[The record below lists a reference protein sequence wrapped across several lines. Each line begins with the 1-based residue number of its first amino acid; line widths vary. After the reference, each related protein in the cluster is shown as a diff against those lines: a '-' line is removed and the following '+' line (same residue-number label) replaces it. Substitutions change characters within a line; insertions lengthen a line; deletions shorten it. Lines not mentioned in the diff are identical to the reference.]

1 MAQSIKFNQD
11 FFESGAVKYAAGS
24 RYPVTEETS
33 RQIAMGIAEEVS
45 IKSTNILPDPVE
57 SNEQAN
63 ADTPAAEPAT
73 ADGNVPQPAAEQ
85 V

>member
-1 MAQSIKFNQD
+1 
-11 FFESGAVKYAAGS
+11 
-24 RYPVTEETS
+24 
-33 RQIAMGIAEEVS
+33 MGIAEEVS